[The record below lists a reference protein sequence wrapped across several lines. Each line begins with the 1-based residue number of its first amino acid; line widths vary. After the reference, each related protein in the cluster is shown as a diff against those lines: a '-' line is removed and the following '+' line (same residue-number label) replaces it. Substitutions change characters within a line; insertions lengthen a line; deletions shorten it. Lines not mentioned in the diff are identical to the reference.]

1 MKFETIKY
9 ERLVEN
15 ILAGEV
21 VFFVGAG
28 FSLDSEG
35 NSAQRLIARLLAR
48 FAALVEHVAPTNEA
62 LAGLP
67 LGLKRTFNLQID
79 EDIVTARDIVTE
91 KVVGRLSERYY
102 DINDWIISA
111 FDALL
116 TALGGGPGPEI
127 ARSINVRENEL
138 LRQCPLKSKH
148 DPVALTAIPF
158 AILYAVPSDTRGK
171 ALFLETMGFFDESM
185 MAGDPAH
192 AELQRVMS
200 DYDGIVRD
208 RHRVLARLAREGLCP
223 LLITTNYDLLL
234 EGAFRL
240 SGFDVPPFGEMTT
253 ASRDSSRPPATFDRL
268 HRIGAPADFF
278 KRGSG
283 FRSALLV
290 KIHGCTN
297 RYRLERGND
306 QWWNYLA
313 SIVFTY
319 REIQNWR
326 KDSWSRDLVTTLLRT
341 RTMILC
347 GYSGADPVVHDTF
360 RTVYEEIRNQ
370 RGPAVNDTAA
380 PQNVRAYF
388 TGGAASREFHG
399 LEILRAASRAAGSD
413 SPSLTDHDNYLPF
426 YFLNEKKFPTLDE
439 IMVWIFHRTVRGLQ
453 KQALRTD
460 LRRTASQLLQRPTPE
475 SELEAV
481 RKNFDAMESAEQAR
495 ARNWTEERSSHWE
508 FGRVAGWTDRF
519 HTSLLREF
527 ALAETV
533 QRNQGPGLRLEHL
546 RSARSYYPVSDQ
558 PGWAAWGVVVEIALR
573 RMIQAYRT
581 TGARRWT
588 DDHGYVEP
596 AICEYP
602 AILISQ
608 SDEHPSPTCVL
619 LRFAGFER
627 AGYRPEIRG
636 AYKRL
641 TIWDLTAGV
650 EPRLRRTTRSSARRP
665 RVLESTKVARA
676 ASHRSPGAH
685 DLWRWATAPPDHS
698 WGEQDRR
705 NARRWLKD
713 A

>member
-1 MKFETIKY
+1 MTFETTKY

-35 NSAQRLIARLLAR
+35 NSAPRLIARLLAR
-48 FAALVEHVAPTNEA
+48 FAALVEQVASTNGP

-67 LGLKRTFNLQID
+67 LGLQRTFKLEID
-79 EDIVTARDIVTE
+79 EKDVTPKALVTE
-91 KVVGRLSERYY
+91 TFVNKLADRYY

-111 FDALL
+111 YDALL
-116 TALGGGPGPEI
+116 AALDGPGPHDDA
-127 ARSINVRENEL
+127 ARRINARENEL
-138 LRQCPLKSKH
+138 LRQCPLKSKE
-148 DPVALTAIPF
+148 DPVPLTLIPF
-158 AILYAVPSDTRGK
+158 ALLYAVPNGARGK

-192 AELQRVMS
+192 TDLERVMS
-200 DYDGIVRD
+200 DYSGIVRD

-223 LLITTNYDLLL
+223 LLLTTNYDLLL

-240 SGFDVPPFGEMTT
+240 SGFDVPPFGEPG
-253 ASRDSSRPPATFDRL
+253 SDDSSRPPATFDRL
-268 HRIGAPADFF
+268 HRIGAPTDFF
-278 KRGSG
+278 KRGAG

-297 RYRLERGND
+297 RYRLERQHGSE
-306 QWWNYLA
+306 WWNYLS

-347 GYSGADPVVHDTF
+347 GYSGADQVVHDTF
-360 RTVYEEIRNQ
+360 RNVYEEIRSQ
-370 RGPAVNDTAA
+370 RGPAVSEGSA
-380 PQNVRAYF
+380 PRNVRAYF
-388 TGGAASREFHG
+388 TGAAASREFHG
-399 LEILRAASRAAGSD
+399 LEILRAASRAAGTD
-413 SPSLTDHDNYLPF
+413 SPPLTDHDNYLPF
-426 YFLNEKKFPTLDE
+426 YFLHERKFPTLDE

-481 RKNFDAMESAEQAR
+481 RKNFELLETAEQDR
-495 ARNWTEERSSHWE
+495 AGKWTDERASHWE

-546 RSARSYYPVSDQ
+546 RAARGYYPVSDQ

-581 TGARRWT
+581 KSAPRWT

-602 AILISQ
+602 AILISP
-608 SDEHPSPTCVL
+608 SDETPSPTCVL

-641 TIWDLTAGV
+641 TIWDLTAGI
-650 EPRLRRTTRSSARRP
+650 EPRLRRTPASVRRSGVQR
-665 RVLESTKVARA
+665 STKAARTA
-676 ASHRSPGAH
+676 THRSPGAH

-698 WGEQDRR
+698 WGVQDRK
-705 NARRWLKD
+705 NARRWLED